1 MKKIFLISMLI
12 PTISVASTKRIQS
25 VFFDKGLPHKIYLH
39 PGLGSVVIFP
49 CFVSDSFLGDDSQVD
64 VRPSPSTRKNLL
76 LNLKSNASKPTNL
89 IVRCEGQ
96 LTHFVLDII
105 PSSTT
110 HQDILEI
117 RAAFGRPEIK
127 ESEAIFPGSQ
137 NSIAIPKKVVVTAPV
152 LIETSSQEAK

>member
-1 MKKIFLISMLI
+1 MKKIFLISLLAPIMAQ
-12 PTISVASTKRIQS
+12 ASTKRIQS
-25 VFFDKGLPHKIYLH
+25 VLFDKGLPHKIYLH

-49 CFVSDSFLGDDSQVD
+49 CFVSDSFLGDESQVD

-89 IVRCEGQ
+89 IIRCEGQ

-105 PSSTT
+105 PSGTT

-127 ESEAIFPGSQ
+127 DAELNPTESQSPGS
-137 NSIAIPKKVVVTAPV
+137 SPKKVVITSPV
-152 LIETSSQEAK
+152 LIETSTKESK